1 MQLNYDYIV
10 VGSGA
15 TGAIAAKT
23 LVDAGKQVGLLDIG
37 EKDEVYKDIIPNT
50 DFTTI
55 RREDKKQH
63 SYFLGN
69 DFEGI
74 PWDTGRV
81 GSQLTPPRSFLTRFS
96 EKLMPFKSDSFQPM
110 ESTAKGGLGG
120 GWGLGCY
127 VFSKPELEAI
137 GLDESEMLPAYQ
149 SVASYIGVSGA
160 QDDSQPYSLRDLEDI
175 QPATKIEDN
184 LKGIFDTY
192 KKRKNNLN
200 NKQIY
205 VGRSALALLTKDKN
219 NRTSV
224 QYQDMSFWSDANKS
238 AYRSWI
244 TIDELLQ
251 KPNFTYH
258 KKCLVTKFK
267 EHEDGGVE
275 VFVKKTDTNE
285 EQIFK
290 CKKLI
295 LSPGVLGTARIVLRS
310 FDDINKRL
318 PIICNPYSYI
328 PCLQWRR
335 LGKKIEQNKTSFAQ
349 LVLYIDEN
357 KDNFD
362 VGMAA
367 LFSYRSLL
375 LFKLIKET
383 PLNFADAR
391 IIMQFLHSSFTIAG
405 IHHPDKGSDTKFISM
420 KKAATS
426 FTGDVLT
433 GQYILSEDELRIN
446 STREKKI
453 RKALKKLGCLPLK
466 TIKTPLG
473 GSIHYGGTLPFDE
486 SGALFTISKSG
497 KLGGTKNVFVTDGS
511 GFKYL
516 PAKGLTLTLMAN
528 AYRVAKKVLEHE

>member
-23 LVDAGKQVGLLDIG
+23 LVDAGKHVGLLDIG
-37 EKDEVYKDIIPNT
+37 EKDDVYKDNIPNT

-55 RREDKKQH
+55 RKEDKKQH

-74 PWDTGRV
+74 PWGTGRV

-96 EKLMPFKSDSFQPM
+96 ERLIPFKSDSFQPM

-149 SVASYIGVSGA
+149 SIASYIGISGDH
-160 QDDSQPYSLRDLEDI
+160 DDSKPYSLRGLKDI

-184 LKGIFDTY
+184 LKGIFEAY
-192 KKRKNNLN
+192 KKKKNNFN
-200 NKQIY
+200 KKQIY
-205 VGRSALALLTKDKN
+205 VGRSALALLTKDLN
-219 NRTSV
+219 NRSAV

-238 AYRSWI
+238 GYRSWM
-244 TIDELLQ
+244 TIDELLP
-251 KPNFTYH
+251 KPNFAYH
-258 KKCLVTKFK
+258 EKCLVIKFK
-267 EHEDGGVE
+267 ELDDGIE
-275 VFVKKTDTNE
+275 VFVKRIDTNE

-295 LSPGVLGTARIVLRS
+295 LSPGVLGSARIVLRS
-310 FDDINKRL
+310 FDDKDKKL

-335 LGKKIEQNKTSFAQ
+335 LGKKIEKNKTSFAQ

-405 IHHPDKGSDTKFISM
+405 IHHPDKGSKTKFISL
-420 KKAATS
+420 KKEATS

-433 GQYILSEDELRIN
+433 GQYILSEDELRTN
-446 STREKKI
+446 LAREKKI
-453 RKALKKLGCLPLK
+453 RKALKKLGCFPLK
-466 TIKTPLG
+466 TIKTPMG

-486 SGALFTISKSG
+486 NGALFTISKSG
-497 KLGGTKNVFVTDGS
+497 KLGGTKNVYVADGS

-516 PAKGLTLTLMAN
+516 PAKGLTFTLMAN
-528 AYRVAKKVLEHE
+528 AYRVAKKVLENE

>member
-23 LVDAGKQVGLLDIG
+23 LVDKGEQVGLLDIG
-37 EKDEVYKDIIPNT
+37 EEDKVYKDVIPNA
-50 DFTTI
+50 DFRTI
-55 RREDKKQH
+55 RENDELQH

-69 DFEGI
+69 KFEGI
-74 PWDTGRV
+74 PWETTRV

-96 EKLMPFKSDSFQPM
+96 EKLLPFESNSFQPM

-127 VFSKPELEAI
+127 VFSKLELEAL
-137 GLDESEMLPAYQ
+137 GLNESEMLSAYQ
-149 SVASYIGVSGA
+149 EVASYIGISGA
-160 QDDSQPYSLRDLEDI
+160 KDDGSPYSIRNLKDI
-175 QPATKIEDN
+175 QSPTKIEDN
-184 LKGIFDTY
+184 LKGIFNAYYTNKNKLN
-192 KKRKNNLN
+192 KKN
-200 NKQIY
+200 IFI
-205 VGRSALALLTKDKN
+205 GRSGLALLTKDWN
-219 NRTSV
+219 NRSAV
-224 QYQDMSFWSDANKS
+224 KYSDMGFWSDSNKS

-244 TIDELLQ
+244 TIDELLK
-251 KPNFTYH
+251 KPNFDYH
-258 KKCLVTKFK
+258 KKCLVIKFK
-267 EHEDGGVE
+267 EQENKIE
-275 VFVKKTDTNE
+275 VYVKRIDTNE
-285 EQIFK
+285 EQVFV

-310 FDDINKRL
+310 FDYKKEKL

-335 LGKKIEQNKTSFAQ
+335 LGKKIERYKTSFAQ
-349 LVLYIDEN
+349 LLLFIDEN

-362 VGMAA
+362 VSMAA

-405 IHHPDKGSDTKFISM
+405 IHHPDKGSDSKFISM
-420 KKAATS
+420 KKDVS
-426 FTGDVLT
+426 SYTGDILT
-433 GQYILSEDELRIN
+433 GQYILSDDEQRIN
-446 STREKKI
+446 HAREKKI
-453 RKALKKLGCLPLK
+453 RKALRVLGCFPLK
-466 TIKTPLG
+466 TIRTPIG

-486 SGALFTISKSG
+486 GGDLFTISKSG
-497 KLGGTKNVFVTDGS
+497 KLGGTKNVFVADGS

-528 AYRVAKKVLEHE
+528 ANRVARNVLDYE

>member
-1 MQLNYDYIV
+1 MQLSYDYIV

-23 LVDAGKQVGLLDIG
+23 LVDAGVQVGLLDIG
-37 EKDEVYKDIIPNT
+37 EEDRTHKNKIPNT
-50 DFTTI
+50 DFISI
-55 RREDKKQH
+55 RKKDQEQY

-69 DFEGI
+69 EFEGV
-74 PWDTGRV
+74 PWETTKV

-96 EKLMPFKSDSFQPM
+96 EKLIPFRSDSFQPM

-127 VFSKPELEAI
+127 TFSKLELEAL
-137 GLDESEMLPAYQ
+137 GLDEAEMLPAYQ
-149 SVASYIGVSGA
+149 SVASYIGVSGEK
-160 QDDSQPYSLRDLEDI
+160 DDSKPYCLRDLEDI

-184 LKGIFDTY
+184 LKNIFDRY
-192 KKRKNNLN
+192 QKKKKFLNKND
-200 NKQIY
+200 IY
-205 VGRSALALLTKDKN
+205 LGRSALALLTKDKGD
-219 NRTSV
+219 RSATK
-224 QYQDMSFWSDANKS
+224 YQDMGFWSDANKS

-244 TIDELLQ
+244 TIEELMKQ
-251 KPNFTYH
+251 PNFSYH
-258 KKCLVTKFK
+258 KHCLVTKF
-267 EHEDGGVE
+267 EEDHDGVA
-275 VFVKKTDTNE
+275 VFVKRTDTDE
-285 EQIFK
+285 EIKFT

-295 LSPGVLGTARIVLRS
+295 LSPGVLGTARIVTRS
-310 FDDINKRL
+310 FDYKKEKL

-335 LGKKIEQNKTSFAQ
+335 LGKKIEQYKTSFAQ
-349 LVLYIDEN
+349 LVLYVDEYQN
-357 KDNFD
+357 NFD

-391 IIMQFLHSSFTIAG
+391 ILMQFLHSSFTIAG
-405 IHHPDKGSDTKFISM
+405 IHHPDQGTVNKFITLQKDSNQY
-420 KKAATS
+420 
-426 FTGDVLT
+426 TGDILT
-433 GQYILSEDELRIN
+433 GEYVLSDEELRIN
-446 STREKKI
+446 LSREKKI
-453 RKALKKLGCLPLK
+453 RKALKTLGCIPLK
-466 TIKTPLG
+466 TIRTPLG

-486 SGALFTISKSG
+486 SGELFTISKSG
-497 KLGGTKNVFVTDGS
+497 KLAGTKNVFVADGS

-528 AYRVAKKVLEHE
+528 AYRVAKNVLKNE